1 MDTQARPVIHSSNAS
16 SLVDVLERLLD
27 KGIVVAGDIT
37 VKIVDI
43 ELLTIQIR
51 LLVCSVDKAREMGMN
66 WWMTNAYIG
75 TAAVPPA
82 LSAAPATTT
91 LAHPTGT
98 AHAANETSTGKT
110 EDATSAIELNQL
122 AARISALECAL
133 ESTLDRAAV
142 TAPSSGAD
150 AAQTRS

>member
-16 SLVDVLERLLD
+16 SLVDVLERILD

-82 LSAAPATTT
+82 AATTT

-142 TAPSSGAD
+142 TAPSSAAD